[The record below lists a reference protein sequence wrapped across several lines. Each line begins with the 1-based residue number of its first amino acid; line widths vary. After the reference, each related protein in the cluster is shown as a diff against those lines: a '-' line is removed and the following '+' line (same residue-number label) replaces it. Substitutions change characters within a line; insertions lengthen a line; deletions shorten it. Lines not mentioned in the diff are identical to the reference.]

1 MLERV
6 SKAAVEVEFA
16 ENADRF
22 RVIKSETPDPDDE
35 QQENSGDG
43 DLETNSNE
51 NRITTTATVTKK
63 EETTEDQRN
72 VISLL
77 SDDEEEEED
86 NDDEEQRNGDKDNDH
101 QTVEEQEMDIN
112 SRKRAVDTE
121 DSIQTTQSESS
132 VEKSPAT
139 PGNTIVNNKKP
150 RTNGEREEPFQSQF
164 APMDPDDLLSLMGFT
179 PSGNNN
185 NNNINNLNSNSS
197 DLL

>member
-16 ENADRF
+16 ENADHF

-63 EETTEDQRN
+63 EETTEEQRN

-77 SDDEEEEED
+77 SDDEED
-86 NDDEEQRNGDKDNDH
+86 NDDDEEQRNIEKDNDR
-101 QTVEEQEMDIN
+101 QTVEEQEMNNN

-132 VEKSPAT
+132 VEKSPGT
-139 PGNTIVNNKKP
+139 PGNTIVNNKRP
-150 RTNGEREEPFQSQF
+150 RTNGEQGEEPFQSRF
-164 APMDPDDLLSLMGFT
+164 APIDPNDLLSLVQFA
-179 PSGNNN
+179 PSAHNNN
-185 NNNINNLNSNSS
+185 SNNFNNNFS